1 MKHID
6 VDFSDIQ
13 ECVDNSFMDYDR
25 ATSEN
30 KILRKEAEEW
40 RNNGPSFYPAVII
53 NDQPYR
59 GFLSSDNVFEA
70 ICQGFKKH
78 PSECKGVVSDYGE
91 SYNGIS
97 TEM

>member
-1 MKHID
+1 MEKID
-6 VDFSDIQ
+6 VDFTDIE
-13 ECVDNSFMDYDR
+13 ECVDNSFYDYEHS
-25 ATSEN
+25 TSDN
-30 KILRKEAEEW
+30 RMLSKESEEW

-53 NDQPYR
+53 NNVTFR

-78 PSECKGVVSDYGE
+78 PSECKGVVGDNGDSF
-91 SYNGIS
+91 NGIS